1 MNSWIDFFFFFI
13 IGGTLL
19 LSVMGLWFTAIMP
32 GIDRWGKRFFKGY
45 FFAHLL
51 TGLSSLA
58 SMVLYLSSAPSAV
71 LKPLLILECVLLA
84 LPLPMLTAYLLHC
97 CEENLRTSKLFRAA
111 LVLWAVYFVL
121 AISSLF
127 TEAFFYMLP
136 DRNYSRGPWFPLQLL
151 PMVAT
156 VLLDLAGVIQR
167 RKRLSRKVF
176 LSFLIVLMPLTGV
189 LLVHLFVDVVP
200 LIDICYVLSALTMYS
215 LILSDQ
221 IEQDLRRQRE
231 IAEQQREIANWQREN
246 AEQQREIAEQQR
258 EIANQHASILV
269 LQMRPHFIYNT
280 LTSIYCLCGQD
291 PELAQRI
298 IMDFTTYLRK
308 NFTAVASDKPI
319 PFSSELEHTR
329 AYLAVEQA
337 RFPSS
342 LRVDYDTPLTWFR
355 IPPLTLQPIVENAIK
370 HGRDPYAGLF
380 TISIRTRKTDSGA
393 EIVVADNGRGFSPAD
408 DSEPHIALKN
418 IQQRLALM
426 CGGSLTITPN
436 DGGGTVVTI
445 TIADGAAKRQDNA
458 PDGVSIS

>member
-1 MNSWIDFFFFFI
+1 
-13 IGGTLL
+13 
-19 LSVMGLWFTAIMP
+19 
-32 GIDRWGKRFFKGY
+32 
-45 FFAHLL
+45 
-51 TGLSSLA
+51 
-58 SMVLYLSSAPSAV
+58 
-71 LKPLLILECVLLA
+71 
-84 LPLPMLTAYLLHC
+84 
-97 CEENLRTSKLFRAA
+97 
-111 LVLWAVYFVL
+111 
-121 AISSLF
+121 
-127 TEAFFYMLP
+127 MLP

-176 LSFLIVLMPLTGV
+176 LSFLIVLLPLMCV

-231 IAEQQREIANWQREN
+231 N
-246 AEQQREIAEQQR
+246 AEQQKEIAEQQR

-280 LTSIYCLCGQD
+280 LTSIYCLCGRD

-298 IMDFTTYLRK
+298 IMEFTTYLRK

-418 IQQRLALM
+418 IQQRLALL

-445 TIADGAAKRQDNA
+445 TIPNGAAKRQDNA